1 MIDTVKVSLTLRDKA
16 INQDEQSVLI
26 TNFANSLQEKDLTEP
41 HNCHG
46 FGRVRHFRL
55 QTDTGW
61 NINPLPILPCIKAL
75 SLEATD
81 MIRAQ
86 VFQNAVC
93 NWRCWYCF
101 VDFKLLSG
109 NRQFSDYLTCETL
122 LDYYQEQESPPVMID
137 LTGGQPDLTPEW
149 IPWMMDALIRRGL
162 DKKIYL
168 WSDDNLSNDYFWRYL
183 SKEQIERVRSYTN
196 YGRVCCFKGI
206 DELSFHH
213 NTNAEPSGFEL
224 QFELVEKLLGLGI
237 DLYSYITLP
246 ALPETNFKDAIASF
260 CDKIQAIDPNYLLRI
275 VPLKIFEFSPV
286 VARVKDLQTRL
297 LEGQAIAINYWNDEI
312 SKRFSIAELALPI
325 TDVVLKNRQT

>member
-1 MIDTVKVSLTLRDKA
+1 MIDTEIASSSLRDKA
-16 INQDEQSVLI
+16 IRTDEKTVLI

-41 HNCHG
+41 HNCCG
-46 FGRVRHFRL
+46 YGRVRHFRL
-55 QTDTGW
+55 QIDADW
-61 NINPLPILPCIKAL
+61 SENPLPILPCIKAL
-75 SLEATD
+75 SLQNTD

-109 NRQFSDYLTCETL
+109 NRQFSEYLSCETL
-122 LDYYQEQESPPVMID
+122 LDYYQEQENPPLMID

-149 IPWMMDALIRRGL
+149 IPWMMDALIKRGL
-162 DKKIYL
+162 DQKIYL
-168 WSDDNLSNDYFWRYL
+168 WSDDNLSNDYFWQYL
-183 SKEQIERVRSYTN
+183 TKEQIQLVRGYTN

-213 NTNAEPSGFEL
+213 NTNAEPSGFDM
-224 QFELVEKLLGLGI
+224 QFKLAEKLLHLGI

-246 ALPETNFKDAIASF
+246 ALPETNFKEAIERF
-260 CDKIQAIDPNYLLRI
+260 FDRIQAIDPNYLLRI

-286 VARVKDLQTRL
+286 VSRIKDLQTKL
-297 LEGQAIAINYWNDEI
+297 LVGQSIAINYWNEELAR
-312 SKRFSIAELALPI
+312 RFSKEEMDIPI
-325 TDVVLKNRQT
+325 TEVKLKNRSK

>member
-1 MIDTVKVSLTLRDKA
+1 MIDTDKASATLRDKA
-16 INQDEQSVLI
+16 IRPEDKSVLI

-41 HNCHG
+41 HNCRG
-46 FGRVRHFRL
+46 YGRVRHFRL
-55 QTDTGW
+55 QSDVDW
-61 NINPLPILPCIKAL
+61 NENPLPILPCVKAL
-75 SLEATD
+75 GLEDAD

-109 NRQFSDYLTCETL
+109 NRQYSEYLSCETL
-122 LDYYQEQESPPVMID
+122 LDYYQEQENPPLMID
-137 LTGGQPDLTPEW
+137 LTGGQPDLAPEW
-149 IPWMMDALIRRGL
+149 IPWMMEALISRGL
-162 DKKIYL
+162 DQKIYL

-183 SKEQIERVRSYTN
+183 SKEQIQLVRSYSK

-213 NTNAEPSGFEL
+213 NTNAEPSGFDL
-224 QFELVEKLLGLGI
+224 QFKLIEQLLHSGI

-246 ALPETNFKDAIASF
+246 AVPETNFKEAIAKF
-260 CDKIQAIDPNYLLRI
+260 CDRIQAIDPNYLLRI

-286 VARVKDLQTRL
+286 VSRVKELERKL
-297 LEGQAIAINYWNDEI
+297 MEGQGLAINYWNEEL
-312 SKRFSIAELALPI
+312 SQRFSEEERIIPI
-325 TDVVLKNRQT
+325 TEIGLKHREA